1 MEKRKIAF
9 HTLGC
14 KLNYAETST
23 IMRMFPKQHFEQ
35 VSSRERA
42 DIYIIHSCS
51 VTANAEKKTRAAARH
66 ARKLNPDAQIAIIG
80 CYPQLRSK
88 ELEEMPEVNIILGN
102 REKYHLPGLVH
113 NEQLENITEVA
124 ERDMRT
130 DTTFKPAFS
139 KGDRTRSF
147 LKIQDG
153 CDYMCAY
160 CTIPEARGRSRSNS
174 VSEVINTAQ
183 EIANSEIKEVILTG
197 VNIGDFG
204 KHNGESF
211 LQLLQELDKIDGIER
226 YRISSIE
233 PDLLSK
239 DIINFIKKSKKF
251 LPHFHIPLQSGNNE
265 ILRRMG
271 RRYRRELLAD
281 HVNYI
286 KKVMP
291 DACIA
296 IDLIVGFPGET
307 KEQFLDSADFIKSLP
322 VSYLHVFT
330 YSSRPNTKAELMKD
344 KVPGNL
350 KKERSD
356 IMHEISD
363 RLQNNF
369 IHSQKGKTEF
379 VLWESNREGK
389 YMQGWTGN
397 YLKVKTPYNESK
409 VNTIENVLLKE
420 EQNGSF
426 IIE

>member
-1 MEKRKIAF
+1 MEKQKIAF

-23 IMRMFPKQHFEQ
+23 IMRMFPEKNFEQ
-35 VSSRERA
+35 VSSRETA
-42 DIYIIHSCS
+42 DIYVIHSCS

-66 ARKLNPDAQIAIIG
+66 AKKLNPNAQIAVIG
-80 CYPQLRSK
+80 CYAQLRAK
-88 ELEEMPEVNIILGN
+88 ELEEMPEVNIVLGN
-102 REKYHLPGLVH
+102 REKYHLPGLVR
-113 NEQLENITEVA
+113 NEQVDNITEVA
-124 ERDMRT
+124 EKDMRSDFT
-130 DTTFKPAFS
+130 YKPAFS

-174 VSEVINTAQ
+174 VAEVINTAQ
-183 EIANSEIKEVILTG
+183 EIAKSEIKEVILTG

-211 LQLLQELDKIDGIER
+211 LQLLQALDKIDGIER

-239 DIINFIKKSKKF
+239 DIINFVKNSDKF

-271 RRYRRELLAD
+271 RRYRRELFAD

-286 KKVMP
+286 KKAMP
-291 DACIA
+291 DACVA
-296 IDLIVGFPGET
+296 VDLIIGFPGET

-322 VSYLHVFT
+322 ISYLHVFT
-330 YSSRPNTKAELMKD
+330 YSSRPNTKAEHMKD
-344 KVPGNL
+344 KIPGDL
-350 KKERSD
+350 KKERSE

-363 RLQNNF
+363 RLQNIF
-369 IHSQKGKTEF
+369 THSQKEKTES

-389 YMQGWTGN
+389 YMQGWTSN
-397 YLKVKTPYNESK
+397 YLKVKTPYDEKK
-409 VNTIENVLLKE
+409 VNSIEKVLLSKE
-420 EQNGSF
+420 ENGSF

>member
-14 KLNYAETST
+14 KLNYSETST
-23 IMRMFPKQHFEQ
+23 ISRMFPGQNFEQ
-35 VSSRERA
+35 VSPREKA
-42 DIYIIHSCS
+42 DIYVIHSCS

-66 ARKLNPDAQIAIIG
+66 AKKLNPEAQVAVIG
-80 CYPQLRSK
+80 CYAQLRPE
-88 ELEEMPEVNIILGN
+88 ELEAMPDVNIILGN
-102 REKYHLPGLVH
+102 REKYHLPGLVN
-113 NEQLENITEVA
+113 NEQTKDITEVTGK
-124 ERDMRT
+124 DMRS
-130 DTTFKPAFS
+130 DFAFKHAFS
-139 KGDRTRSF
+139 QGDRTRSF

-160 CTIPEARGRSRSNS
+160 CTIPEARGRSRSS
-174 VSEVINTAQ
+174 SIAETIKTAQ
-183 EIANSEIKEVILTG
+183 EIAKSEIKEVILTG

-211 LQLLQELDKIDGIER
+211 LELLQELDKIEGIER

-239 DIINFIKKSKKF
+239 DIINFVRKSEKF

-271 RRYRRELLAD
+271 RRYKRELLAD

-322 VSYLHVFT
+322 ISYLHVFT

-369 IHSQKGKTEF
+369 TYSQKGKSEF

-397 YLKVKTPYNESK
+397 YLKVKTPYDENK
-409 VNTIENVLLKE
+409 VNTIEKVLLTE
-420 EQNGSF
+420 EKNGSF